1 MNRLSI
7 DEWEKYVRMY
17 EEGESSTKEFCIQ
30 HNLAISTFCKKRKEI
45 LANGVGTS
53 FQEIPLAPSTIK
65 VKISGVDV
73 EVNPSDLK
81 HILQVLQ

>member
-7 DEWEKYVRMY
+7 NEWKKYVRLY
-17 EEGESSTKEFCIQ
+17 EEGEASTKEFCIH
-30 HNLAISTFCKKRKEI
+30 HNLSFSTFCKKRK
-45 LANGVGTS
+45 LFSSKGVDTS
-53 FQEIPLAPSTIK
+53 FQEISLAPSTIK